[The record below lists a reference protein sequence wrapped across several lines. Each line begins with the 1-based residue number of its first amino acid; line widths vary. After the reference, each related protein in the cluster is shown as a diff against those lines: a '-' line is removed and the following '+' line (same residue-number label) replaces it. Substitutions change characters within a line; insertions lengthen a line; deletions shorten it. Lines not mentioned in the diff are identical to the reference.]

1 MVIINVLFGYYYFF
15 IFIVLILLVKRS
27 ITLLTSSPSPS
38 LLNNSLK
45 SPLAHPSLKDIT
57 ATTKTLTNPPDL
69 FLQPIQKRRSI
80 RNKKVEAVGKDN
92 DVLETTPSATTKLIS
107 VFPTTSDELDLE
119 EAEIEHASS
128 ILPDD
133 DSDTFLF
140 GTSKI
145 IPNLVL
151 HENLDFSILLPH
163 CEQSEVK
170 GEQISEKDLESR
182 LVIEPIIIEFKLEE
196 Q

>member
-1 MVIINVLFGYYYFF
+1 MYLFFA
-15 IFIVLILLVKRS
+15 VKRS
-27 ITLLTSSPSPS
+27 ITSITSPSLSPS

-69 FLQPIQKRRSI
+69 FLQPVQKRRSI
-80 RNKKVEAVGKDN
+80 RTNNKEVEEDRRST
-92 DVLETTPSATTKLIS
+92 DVLEIAPASTKLIA

-128 ILPDD
+128 TLPEES

-151 HENLDFSILLPH
+151 HENMDFSILLPH
-163 CEQSEVK
+163 KEEEQ
-170 GEQISEKDLESR
+170 QIDETDLESR
-182 LVIEPIIIEFKLEE
+182 LVIEPIIIEFKLED